1 MDFKIE
7 SFNLRQMCKCANA
20 RAANKP
26 TNPTNLNSESSQSIK
41 ASEKGSNPSRL
52 QNCWDKRSNGL
63 ASAVWFLSLG
73 LEKCIFHAM
82 DSQTNWKIWA
92 VVETKLPETLSLFF
106 FPSFHNLYFRTQ
118 HHLIKIYLNEMLIKT
133 FPAFLKKWKLLLW
146 SILIQAGSLVI
157 CCDTNQR
164 SFLFWVAIKR
174 STYWKLIHNKIF
186 TLTA

>member
-20 RAANKP
+20 REANKP
-26 TNPTNLNSESSQSIK
+26 TNPTNLQFWSNWNSESSQT

-63 ASAVWFLSLG
+63 VSDCSPWNSSLG
-73 LEKCIFHAM
+73 LEKCIFHGLEKCIFHAMDSQTNWKIFHFHLENCIFHAMDSQTNWKIFHFHFHLEKCIFHAM

-118 HHLIKIYLNEMLIKT
+118 HHLIKI
-133 FPAFLKKWKLLLW
+133 
-146 SILIQAGSLVI
+146 
-157 CCDTNQR
+157 
-164 SFLFWVAIKR
+164 
-174 STYWKLIHNKIF
+174 
-186 TLTA
+186 

>member
-1 MDFKIE
+1 M
-7 SFNLRQMCKCANA
+7 
-20 RAANKP
+20 
-26 TNPTNLNSESSQSIK
+26 TNIRYVT
-41 ASEKGSNPSRL
+41 
-52 QNCWDKRSNGL
+52 
-63 ASAVWFLSLG
+63 LG
-73 LEKCIFHAM
+73 LEKCIFHAMDSQTNWKIFHFRFHFHFHLEKYIFHAM

-133 FPAFLKKWKLLLW
+133 FPLFLNKWKLSLW
-146 SILIQAGSLVI
+146 SILIEAGSLVI